1 MAASLLAEMEA
12 ADVDAPAVFVSVAD
26 LIAGATERTS
36 LAEGAGKSGAR
47 LERVVIGGQSYVLK
61 HLDLA
66 EDWTMR
72 ASGCLRGAPLVA
84 WERGLLARLPAC
96 FNQPIVGVAPE
107 DGDGPAAIGRLCPAH
122 AGRDAVAGPGDR

>member
-1 MAASLLAEMEA
+1 MPEVRPPRCS
-12 ADVDAPAVFVSVAD
+12 PAWPSSSRARPSGPRWPR
-26 LIAGATERTS
+26 A
-36 LAEGAGKSGAR
+36 AGKSGAR
-47 LERVVIGGQSYVLK
+47 LERVVIGGQPYVLK

-72 ASGCLRGAPLVA
+72 ASGCLRGAPLLA

-107 DGDGPAAIGRLCPAH
+107 DGDGPAAVGRLC
-122 AGRDAVAGPGDR
+122 RC